1 MADRPDAP
9 KKAPT
14 PKKPTPPT
22 PAPPTPSPDRR
33 ERMQVSPEF
42 WDGVFDSIPPWTNE
56 VAALALLVF
65 GVVSFMSLLD
75 VSSSPTLARAW
86 AGALTALFGYGA
98 IVICIGIF
106 ALGVVIL
113 LPRLGIDFHFGTPR
127 ILALE
132 IAFVAGLAMLHLAAG
147 DPEFRAVA
155 RAGQGGGLIGGA
167 VSALVAGVIGAPSAL
182 IFFAVVL
189 GVAVAVTLGLRR
201 TAFLNL
207 IQRASQALARFSQHA
222 ELAYRY
228 ALNERRVRAV
238 VGVGRSPAG
247 TLMRIRPD
255 PAHIRPSLREAQLP
269 PLGLEEPKIIQLTEA
284 EQALFARQERGQ
296 DLSGIGNLLKD
307 RHADGSLLVRR
318 PDGRVRRYF
327 SVDAIREP
335 KKVNKRENVLPGL
348 GLLQDAEL
356 TLPDQ
361 DEINKNVV
369 LIENTLMEF
378 DIEVEIVNVRVGPT
392 VTQYAV
398 RPYVESGKDDTNAAS
413 IQRTRLSRIA
423 ALTNDLSLTLAAKR
437 LRLETPVPGQ
447 SYLGV
452 EVPNRSPS
460 MVSLRSVYESKGYSE
475 QLTKRK
481 TPLLIPVGRDVTGQ
495 PVGIDLAGCPH
506 LLVAGTTGS
515 GKSVFMA
522 ATITAL
528 LLDNPPDLLRLVLL
542 DPKMVELSRFNGLP
556 HLIGPVETALDRII
570 EALKWCVR
578 EMERRYKLLEE
589 AGTRNIEA
597 YNTKLGPRRK
607 KDQLPYVAICVD
619 EVGDLMMN
627 QPEETEHAITRLAQM
642 ARAVGMH
649 MIIATQ
655 RPSVDVITGLIK
667 ANFPSR
673 IAFAVASGV
682 DSRVILDTIGA
693 ETLLGKGDM
702 LYLSAD
708 SVSGPRRIQ
717 GCFVGDDEV
726 RDVVRHWKTWKY
738 EQQEDGKLPREFS
751 APWER
756 SMTNREFLAQTDPLL
771 EQAISIVVEEQEA
784 SASLL
789 QRKLDLGYPRAARI
803 MDLLGELGIIGDSIN
818 GGRSRR
824 VLIERGKD
832 PFKDLIDKRMGK

>member
-1 MADRPDAP
+1 MAQPTNGS
-9 KKAPT
+9 KKPPT
-14 PKKPTPPT
+14 SPPSNPTPP
-22 PAPPTPSPDRR
+22 PVHRDDRL
-33 ERMQVSPEF
+33 ERMRVSPEF
-42 WDGVFDSIPPWTNE
+42 WDGIFESIPPWTNE
-56 VAALALLVF
+56 IAALALLVF
-65 GVVSFMSLLD
+65 GVVSLMSLLD
-75 VSSSPTLARAW
+75 VSSSATLARAW

-98 IVICIGIF
+98 VLVCIGIF
-106 ALGVVIL
+106 ALGVMIL
-113 LPRLGIDFHFGTPR
+113 LPRLGVNFQFGTPR

-132 IAFVAGLAMLHLAAG
+132 VAFLAALGLLHLAAG

-167 VSALVAGVIGAPSAL
+167 LTAFFVGIFGSTTALIIFTVVLVATM
-182 IFFAVVL
+182 
-189 GVAVAVTLGLRR
+189 AVALGFRR
-201 TAFLNL
+201 IQFTGFLARASKFL
-207 IQRASQALARFSQHA
+207 GGLAQRAD
-222 ELAYRY
+222 LAYRY
-228 ALNERRVRAV
+228 AQNERRIRAV
-238 VGVGRSPAG
+238 VGAGRSPVSA
-247 TLMRIRPD
+247 LMRIRPH
-255 PAHIRPSLREAQLP
+255 PNHIRPSLREAQLP

-296 DLSGIGNLLKD
+296 DLSGIGMLLKEK
-307 RHADGSLLVRR
+307 HPDGSMLVRR

-327 SVDAIREP
+327 SVDAIREQ
-335 KKVNKRENVLPGL
+335 KKVNKRDGVLPAL
-348 GLLQDAEL
+348 SLLQDADL

-369 LIENTLMEF
+369 LIENTLLEF

-398 RPYVESGKDDTNAAS
+398 KPYIESKDEANAAS

-423 ALTNDLSLTLAAKR
+423 ALANDLSLTLAAKR

-447 SYLGV
+447 SYLGI
-452 EVPNRSPS
+452 EVPNRHPS

-475 QLTKRK
+475 MLAKRK
-481 TPLLIPVGRDVTGQ
+481 TPLLIPVGRDVTGL

-522 ATITAL
+522 ATVTAL
-528 LLDNPPDLLRLVLL
+528 LMDNPPDTLKLVLL
-542 DPKMVELSRFNGLP
+542 DPKMVELSRFNNIP
-556 HLIGPVETALDRII
+556 HLIGPVETDVDRII

-597 YNTKLGPRRK
+597 YNTKLGARRK
-607 KDQLPYVAICVD
+607 KDHLPYVAICID
-619 EVGDLMMN
+619 EVGDLMMTK
-627 QPEETEHAITRLAQM
+627 PEETERAITRLAQM

-726 RDVVRHWKTWKY
+726 RDVVRHWKTWKF
-738 EQQEDGKLPREFS
+738 EQQEDGKLPREFT

-756 SMTNREFLAQTDPLL
+756 SLTYREFLTQTDALL

-784 SASLL
+784 SASFL

-803 MDLLGELGIIGDSIN
+803 MDLLEQLGIIGDTIN
-818 GGRSRR
+818 GGRSRK

-832 PFKDLIDKRMGK
+832 PLKDLIDQRMNKTN

>member
-708 SVSGPRRIQ
+708 SVSGPRR
-717 GCFVGDDEV
+717 GAPLE
-726 RDVVRHWKTWKY
+726 DV
-738 EQQEDGKLPREFS
+738 E
-751 APWER
+751 
-756 SMTNREFLAQTDPLL
+756 
-771 EQAISIVVEEQEA
+771 I
-784 SASLL
+784 
-789 QRKLDLGYPRAARI
+789 
-803 MDLLGELGIIGDSIN
+803 
-818 GGRSRR
+818 
-824 VLIERGKD
+824 
-832 PFKDLIDKRMGK
+832 

>member
-1 MADRPDAP
+1 
-9 KKAPT
+9 
-14 PKKPTPPT
+14 
-22 PAPPTPSPDRR
+22 
-33 ERMQVSPEF
+33 MQVSPEF

>member
-1 MADRPDAP
+1 MAQPTNGP
-9 KKAPT
+9 KKNIP
-14 PKKPTPPT
+14 PTPP
-22 PAPPTPSPDRR
+22 PPPSNPRKDRL
-33 ERMQVSPEF
+33 EQMQVTPEF
-42 WDGVFDSIPPWTNE
+42 WDNIFDSIPPWTNE
-56 VAALALLVF
+56 IAALALLVF
-65 GVVSFMSLLD
+65 GLVSLMSLLD
-75 VSSSPTLARAW
+75 VSSSATLARSW
-86 AGALTALFGYGA
+86 AGALTSLFGYGA
-98 IVICIGIF
+98 VIVCVGIF
-106 ALGVVIL
+106 ALGVIIL
-113 LPRLGIDFHFGTPR
+113 LPRLGINFHFGTPR

-132 IAFVAGLAMLHLAAG
+132 VAFLAALGLLHLTAG
-147 DPEFRAVA
+147 DPEFRAIA

-167 VSALVAGVIGAPSAL
+167 LTAFVVGIFGSTTAFLFFIAVLVISVS
-182 IFFAVVL
+182 
-189 GVAVAVTLGLRR
+189 VTLGFRR
-201 TAFLNL
+201 SQFTGFLAK
-207 IQRASQALARFSQHA
+207 IGQRLGKFSNRA
-222 ELAYRY
+222 DLTYRY
-228 ALNERRVRAV
+228 AQNERRIRSV

-247 TLMRIRPD
+247 SLMRIRPEA
-255 PAHIRPSLREAQLP
+255 AHIRPSLREAQLP
-269 PLGLEEPKIIQLTEA
+269 PIGLEEPKVIQLTEA

-296 DLSGIGNLLKD
+296 DLSGIGTLLKD
-307 RHADGSLLVRR
+307 KHADGSTLVRR

-327 SVDAIREP
+327 SVDAIREQ
-335 KKVNKRENVLPGL
+335 KKVNKREAVLPNL
-348 GLLQDAEL
+348 SLLQDADL

-398 RPYVESGKDDTNAAS
+398 KPYIESKDEASAAS

-423 ALTNDLSLTLAAKR
+423 ALANDLSLTLAAKR

-447 SYLGV
+447 SYLGI

-475 QLTKRK
+475 LLAKRK
-481 TPLLIPVGRDVTGQ
+481 TPLLIPVGRDVTGL

-522 ATITAL
+522 ATVTAL
-528 LLDNPPDLLRLVLL
+528 LMDNGPDVLRLVLL
-542 DPKMVELSRFNGLP
+542 DPKMVELSRFNNLP
-556 HLIGPVETALDRII
+556 HLIGPVETDLDRII

-607 KDQLPYVAICVD
+607 KEHLPYVAICID

-627 QPEETEHAITRLAQM
+627 KPEETERSITRLAQM

-682 DSRVILDTIGA
+682 DSRVILDSIGA

-726 RDVVRHWKTWKY
+726 RDVVRHWKTWKF

-756 SMTNREFLAQTDPLL
+756 SLTYREFLTQTDALL

-784 SASLL
+784 SASLI

-803 MDLLGELGIIGDSIN
+803 MDLLEQLGIIGETIN
-818 GGRSRR
+818 GGRSRK
-824 VLIERGKD
+824 VLIARGKD
-832 PFKDLIDKRMGK
+832 PLKDLIDQRMNKGN